1 LVPALL
7 VILLGLVAILAKDSI
22 WPAAGGAGTSG
33 SHDEDEQHGVEWTV
47 WQDGVE
53 LFVAHPHA
61 IAGEPFDVVLHATEE
76 QTGKPLSSGSVALTI
91 AGNGKVFE
99 GGPVEAGDSGVWAV
113 AVELSTAGK
122 YDMRLAIDSPQVPA
136 GRLAFEGASLTVH
149 ESEKTLESI
158 AIADDAADA
167 SEVHFLKEQQWR
179 IGLRTAV
186 VRPRSIA
193 EQLVVP
199 GKVVAPHGSETM
211 VFSPV
216 PGRVTPPPDGP
227 LPQIGEAVEA
237 GQTLAV
243 IEPSIAGA
251 QSVQLLV
258 NQAQLRTLD
267 AELAARQLDI
277 ESKLATA
284 RADLEFA
291 NQELQRL
298 NGLSATGAVAGRK
311 QAEADYRQKQAQA
324 AFEGYE
330 RSSKTYEDARRRLT
344 RFLGDFGAGRDGE
357 SEQDSLKVALRSPLA
372 GHVVASGATA
382 GEFVADDH
390 LLFRVVD
397 MQRLF
402 IDADVSEYDL
412 AKVEGS
418 NGAKFRLS
426 AYPDRVLPIYGPG
439 DGRLVFVG
447 AVVDPHSRTVTVRY
461 EVPNKEGLLRL
472 GMFAD
477 VMVETGRRDAAIVVP
492 QEAVVDDSGEPIVYV
507 QTGGES
513 FERRGVQRGLRDG
526 DNVEIRQGVSA
537 GERVV
542 IDGAY
547 AIRLS
552 TLAGGVPEHHHH

>member
-1 LVPALL
+1 MPSPDDRRRTPDLVGPGSARDL
-7 VILLGLVAILAKDSI
+7 VGPVAILARIRSASRR
-22 WPAAGGAGTSG
+22 WCGHQRA
-33 SHDEDEQHGVEWTV
+33 HDEDEQHGVEWTV

-91 AGNGKVFE
+91 AGNGQVFE

-258 NQAQLRTLD
+258 NQRNCGPLTPSWPPGNWTSNRSSQP
-267 AELAARQLDI
+267 
-277 ESKLATA
+277 
-284 RADLEFA
+284 RADLVRES
-291 NQELQRL
+291 R
-298 NGLSATGAVAGRK
+298 ATAFERPVCHRGRGGRK
-311 QAEADYRQKQAQA
+311 QARQ
-324 AFEGYE
+324 
-330 RSSKTYEDARRRLT
+330 TT
-344 RFLGDFGAGRDGE
+344 
-357 SEQDSLKVALRSPLA
+357 
-372 GHVVASGATA
+372 
-382 GEFVADDH
+382 
-390 LLFRVVD
+390 
-397 MQRLF
+397 
-402 IDADVSEYDL
+402 
-412 AKVEGS
+412 
-418 NGAKFRLS
+418 
-426 AYPDRVLPIYGPG
+426 
-439 DGRLVFVG
+439 
-447 AVVDPHSRTVTVRY
+447 
-461 EVPNKEGLLRL
+461 
-472 GMFAD
+472 
-477 VMVETGRRDAAIVVP
+477 VETAQP
-492 QEAVVDDSGEPIVYV
+492 LSGYSDRARPTRIC
-507 QTGGES
+507 
-513 FERRGVQRGLRDG
+513 
-526 DNVEIRQGVSA
+526 
-537 GERVV
+537 
-542 IDGAY
+542 GA
-547 AIRLS
+547 
-552 TLAGGVPEHHHH
+552 